1 MKAAGAAAWGRCHA
15 WALLAALLDLGAL
28 GGQFAGA
35 FVGETAAREAL
46 GWVPGH
52 ALTEPWRAWTAA
64 WVHLNG
70 AHLTGNLLAC
80 VAVGA
85 FGQFAAWAVRAAP
98 GTGGTGRD
106 GGTFEPLTDDAITPA
121 WTLAWLAA
129 WPLTHL
135 LLAAEPRVTGY
146 AGLSGVLHAGVAVA
160 TLGLL
165 VQGRG
170 RARAVGAAVLA
181 GLVVKLALEQAW
193 RAPVQALQDGDM
205 PVAVAA
211 HAAGACAG
219 LACGAAALLVR
230 RATMRS
236 GRLRGGRF
244 DPGPP

>member
-1 MKAAGAAAWGRCHA
+1 MKAARAAGWGGRHA
-15 WALLAALLDLGAL
+15 WVLLATLLALGAL
-28 GGQFAGA
+28 GGRFVGA
-35 FVGETAAREAL
+35 LVGETAVREAL
-46 GWVPGH
+46 GWVPAR
-52 ALTEPWRAWTAA
+52 ALAEPWRAWTAA
-64 WVHLNG
+64 WVHLGG
-70 AHLTGNLLAC
+70 AHLAGNLLAC

-85 FGQFAAWAVRAAP
+85 YGQFGAWSVRAGP
-98 GTGGTGRD
+98 GTGDTGQ
-106 GGTFEPLTDDAITPA
+106 GGGAFEPPGDDTVTPT

-181 GLVVKLALEQAW
+181 GFVMKLALEQAW
-193 RAPVQALQDGDM
+193 RAPVQVLADGEV

-219 LACGAAALLVR
+219 LACAAGALLIR

-236 GRLRGGRF
+236 ARPRRGAR
-244 DPGPP
+244 PHRS